1 MVGGQEVLTK
11 AEAGSVVI
19 VDTTGGEVGGEDEV
33 DHTAVPDAASGEV
46 GVHTDRGEV
55 DPGGRDLN
63 LEYGDHQ
70 EHSRGTTGVGNNK
83 EQEIHHEVGRKLTL
97 LALMSLPPSKIR

>member
-33 DHTAVPDAASGEV
+33 DHTAVPRAASREAGAI
-46 GVHTDRGEV
+46 TDRGEV

-63 LEYGDHQ
+63 RE
-70 EHSRGTTGVGNNK
+70 
-83 EQEIHHEVGRKLTL
+83 
-97 LALMSLPPSKIR
+97 